1 MMRFPEEYLLF
12 KKEKNTRTH
21 KKTRLT
27 QPKETKRN
35 AEMSSYYIHAGRTIE
50 ESPMREGSL
59 YLYDKYVLLF
69 FRPLFSFD
77 QSQAFIFSKHENAH
91 VCTPIRRVLSARHT
105 RTLHREG
112 WYDFFANATSITK
125 DGFCDDETIGMKHV
139 AVRDAGREST
149 FKPSKSN
156 MFPRPKNWKPS
167 KSNTQKEHS
176 K

>member
-12 KKEKNTRTH
+12 RKEKNTRTH

-77 QSQAFIFSKHENAH
+77 QSQAFFFQNKHDERARLCSHPTRSFCSTHAN
-91 VCTPIRRVLSARHT
+91 VTQRRLV
-105 RTLHREG
+105 
-112 WYDFFANATSITK
+112 
-125 DGFCDDETIGMKHV
+125 
-139 AVRDAGREST
+139 
-149 FKPSKSN
+149 
-156 MFPRPKNWKPS
+156 
-167 KSNTQKEHS
+167 
-176 K
+176 

>member
-77 QSQAFIFSKHENAH
+77 QSQAFFFQTRKRARLCSHPTRSFCSTHAN
-91 VCTPIRRVLSARHT
+91 VTQRRLV
-105 RTLHREG
+105 
-112 WYDFFANATSITK
+112 
-125 DGFCDDETIGMKHV
+125 
-139 AVRDAGREST
+139 
-149 FKPSKSN
+149 
-156 MFPRPKNWKPS
+156 
-167 KSNTQKEHS
+167 
-176 K
+176 